1 MNRRRNSPARG
12 ARAGRATRAGMGGL
26 VLTRQRRAIL
36 EAIAHR
42 DDHPTAAGIFAL
54 VSARHPGTSR
64 ATVYRTLEKLAA
76 LGIIRKV
83 CHPGAVVRYDPR
95 PERHHHL
102 LCRLCG
108 AMIDVEAPGI
118 QVTALPAKPVQGFVI
133 EDYAIEFRGV
143 CGVCRRG
150 NRRTRAAGTGR
161 KA

>member
-1 MNRRRNSPARG
+1 MK
-12 ARAGRATRAGMGGL
+12 L
-26 VLTRQRRAIL
+26 VFCFFFFLRIRPPPRSTQGVSSAASDVYKRQIL

-118 QVTALPAKPVQGFVI
+118 QVTALPAKPVQGLSLI
-133 EDYAIEFRGV
+133 HISEP
-143 CGVCRRG
+143 
-150 NRRTRAAGTGR
+150 TRPY
-161 KA
+161 